1 MVENK
6 SNKILEK
13 EIQTLKKKN
22 KSLLEAQ
29 KALEF
34 ALDAADIG
42 SWIYDIPTDLITIDS
57 ISEKILGFKPKSN
70 TEWDTYIHPD
80 DINKAKDADAI
91 MDSSRTIA
99 FESKY
104 RMITKKG
111 IIKWILDRGKVV
123 QYDKEGKPT
132 STAGIIYD
140 ITERKQHEE
149 KLKESQE
156 RTELALKGAELGM
169 WDWNIDKDKFS
180 FDMQSEDLLGPTPVD
195 IEEWYARVHPDDL
208 DRVKKYDA
216 AIIRGEN
223 GSVNYD
229 YRMVADT
236 GEVKWIHAWGKVL
249 KWSEKGRPIRAS
261 GTSQDITQQKIT
273 EQALEDSRERMELAL
288 MGADLGMWD
297 YTIKTEDWNFDERS
311 IKMLGA
317 NPRSDAEFNELL
329 HPDDIMKYH
338 DTWKELEEDRKPFYV
353 SEYRIKMP
361 SGQYKWF
368 KDKGKTVER
377 DSNGKPVRIA
387 GTTQNITIQKQA
399 EKERATL
406 VTQLQQSQKMES
418 IGTLA
423 GGIAHDFNNILSG
436 IFGYSQLA
444 QAHLKIPEKASQD
457 IEQILKGAKRAA
469 DLVQQIL
476 TFSRQTEYQ
485 KHPLKIYM
493 IVSEALKLL
502 RASIPS
508 TIEIVKKIDSKSV
521 VYADPIRIHQIVMNL
536 CTNAYH
542 AMRETGGSLTVSL
555 TDVDVLESE
564 YLWDKKII
572 PGEYIKFEVSD
583 TGIGMDEN
591 ELDKAFEPYFTTKGL
606 GEGTGLGL
614 ALVHA
619 IVDEHDSFL
628 NTFSKPGKG
637 TIFSIY
643 FPILKPDTK
652 NHGLKLPKDFQIK
665 GNERIMIVDDEES
678 IRHSCSEYL
687 RSQGYKVDTF
697 NNGVDALK
705 KFKVDS
711 TKFDLIITDLT
722 MPGLPGD
729 KLAKEILK
737 IQPEIPIIL
746 STGYCENMT
755 ETKVIEL
762 GIKKLVHKPIL
773 SQDLTILIREL
784 LN

>member
-329 HPDDIMKYH
+329 HPDDIKQSESE
-338 DTWKELEEDRKPFYV
+338 ELLSRKRF
-353 SEYRIKMP
+353 
-361 SGQYKWF
+361 
-368 KDKGKTVER
+368 
-377 DSNGKPVRIA
+377 
-387 GTTQNITIQKQA
+387 
-399 EKERATL
+399 
-406 VTQLQQSQKMES
+406 
-418 IGTLA
+418 
-423 GGIAHDFNNILSG
+423 
-436 IFGYSQLA
+436 LA
-444 QAHLKIPEKASQD
+444 QFGISTSHQ
-457 IEQILKGAKRAA
+457 
-469 DLVQQIL
+469 
-476 TFSRQTEYQ
+476 Q
-485 KHPLKIYM
+485 KHC
-493 IVSEALKLL
+493 
-502 RASIPS
+502 
-508 TIEIVKKIDSKSV
+508 
-521 VYADPIRIHQIVMNL
+521 H
-536 CTNAYH
+536 
-542 AMRETGGSLTVSL
+542 
-555 TDVDVLESE
+555 
-564 YLWDKKII
+564 
-572 PGEYIKFEVSD
+572 
-583 TGIGMDEN
+583 
-591 ELDKAFEPYFTTKGL
+591 
-606 GEGTGLGL
+606 
-614 ALVHA
+614 
-619 IVDEHDSFL
+619 
-628 NTFSKPGKG
+628 
-637 TIFSIY
+637 
-643 FPILKPDTK
+643 
-652 NHGLKLPKDFQIK
+652 
-665 GNERIMIVDDEES
+665 
-678 IRHSCSEYL
+678 
-687 RSQGYKVDTF
+687 
-697 NNGVDALK
+697 
-705 KFKVDS
+705 
-711 TKFDLIITDLT
+711 
-722 MPGLPGD
+722 
-729 KLAKEILK
+729 
-737 IQPEIPIIL
+737 
-746 STGYCENMT
+746 
-755 ETKVIEL
+755 
-762 GIKKLVHKPIL
+762 
-773 SQDLTILIREL
+773 
-784 LN
+784 